1 MTDTPEAWE
10 TTGIDPRSATFP
22 ATAVVAGLPI
32 WVFRVND
39 GFRGVQELCPHDQ
52 RSLENARIVG
62 NATMVRCAF
71 HNYTFELTNG
81 SGVNC
86 PGFRIAVYEI
96 KEEDG
101 TLLARVSNST

>member
-1 MTDTPEAWE
+1 
-10 TTGIDPRSATFP
+10 
-22 ATAVVAGLPI
+22 
-32 WVFRVND
+32 
-39 GFRGVQELCPHDQ
+39 
-52 RSLENARIVG
+52 
-62 NATMVRCAF
+62 MVRCAF